1 MATQI
6 VMDRTGDTR
15 HNFDAKN
22 ADALLKAE
30 ERFRELTGAG
40 FTAAVRSSSGE
51 AVVKHTFDLSE
62 SVLGYNAVRRTIGF
76 FQPPIWLCMSC
87 YCFPQRRHPLARRA
101 AEPKKRPERQR
112 IRIKEDPDDAGGGPP
127 KQFDACG
134 HVRTP
139 RPPVAR
145 FELHV
150 AGQASEY
157 QRQII
162 PSVVD
167 LRPQHFQIPH
177 VLAPKPAQ

>member
-1 MATQI
+1 MISLAITSSI
-6 VMDRTGDTR
+6 VSSEANRFLAITR
-15 HNFDAKN
+15 C
-22 ADALLKAE
+22 
-30 ERFRELTGAG
+30 AG
-40 FTAAVRSSSGE
+40 RS
-51 AVVKHTFDLSE
+51 V
-62 SVLGYNAVRRTIGF
+62 F

-127 KQFDACG
+127 KQLRSRPHTA
-134 HVRTP
+134 
-139 RPPVAR
+139 PPVAR